1 MFISSVIY
9 MNPQKLVQRSAQF
22 GVCNT
27 VQPILETHYGKIDP
41 SNYWMGCINPH
52 VVISGW
58 AGEKT
63 SIIWICL
70 DFIPKLAY
78 HILFL
83 TKK

>member
-41 SNYWMGCINPH
+41 SNYWLGCINPH

-58 AGEKT
+58 AGEKR
-63 SIIWICL
+63 CL
-70 DFIPKLAY
+70 LFGSGSFFFTKLTY

-83 TKK
+83 TK